1 MKKFT
6 LIFAL
11 LLLVA
16 STALA
21 QKNPVEIQWVTEDS
35 TDLVLWNIGVGTDSD
50 TSNAFVITHLPEA
63 GLGFHIYWNATD
75 ADTGS
80 IVLILQ
86 QTILNNDYSTF
97 ASFDDSAYAIT
108 GIATWAYADSFNFG
122 GIGTANNT
130 ATATGRGSI
139 VWNPTLTGPA
149 TRARIVAIRRS
160 GTTARTIAIAAIKE
174 Y

>member
-1 MKKFT
+1 MKKLF
-6 LIFAL
+6 LILCL
-11 LLLVA
+11 LSAMVSSA
-16 STALA
+16 FA
-21 QKNPVEIQWVTEDS
+21 QKNPIEVQWVIEDS
-35 TDLVLWNIGVGTDSD
+35 SGTNLWNIGVSTDSD
-50 TSNAFVITHLPEA
+50 TSDAFIVSRLPET

-86 QTILNNDYSTF
+86 QSILTTDFSGF
-97 ASFDDSAYAIT
+97 ASFSDSAYAIT
-108 GIATWAYADSFNFG
+108 GIGAWAYADSLNFG
-122 GIGTANNT
+122 GVGTANNVVT
-130 ATATGRGSI
+130 ASGRGSI